1 MLQKEDAGKRV
12 HSLYTHETEKE
23 RKGLETRISL
33 TIQMPNKAI
42 LCL

>member
-23 RKGLETRISL
+23 RKGLQEFH
-33 TIQMPNKAI
+33 
-42 LCL
+42 